1 MTMPPEAEMWDAF
14 MARDPEYD
22 GVFFTAVRTTGIFC
36 RPTCAAR
43 KPRRENVFF
52 YATTGDALFAGYR
65 PCKRC
70 RPLEPAG
77 RTPDWVRAAIAVVE
91 DDPARRWR
99 DRDLRAEGL
108 DPVRLRRWFKAHHGM
123 TFHAYQRARRLG
135 RALGQLSMG
144 DDIAR
149 TAYRNG
155 YESLSGFS
163 EAVRR
168 LAGDSPGELRD
179 RRVVHVTRIPTPL
192 GAMFAGTTEDTLCL
206 LEFAD
211 RRMLET
217 QLERV
222 ARQLDAVLVPG
233 ETDVTRQ
240 TAGELRG
247 YFAGELTEFT
257 IPLEPG
263 GSAFRRMV
271 WDELRTIP
279 FGKTRSYAEQATR
292 IGRPEAVRAVAR
304 ANGDNRIAIIIPCHR
319 VIGSEGNLKG
329 YGGGLWRKRRLLDL
343 EQGVLS
349 LI

>member
-1 MTMPPEAEMWDAF
+1 MWDAF
-14 MARDPEYD
+14 IARDPRYD

-43 KPRRENVFF
+43 KPRRENVVF
-52 YATTGDALFAGYR
+52 YATTHEALFAGYR

-70 RPLEPAG
+70 RPLEPVGKA
-77 RTPDWVRAAIAVVE
+77 PEWVQAAIAVVE

-99 DRDLRAEGL
+99 DSDLREQGF
-108 DPVRLRRWFKAHHGM
+108 DPVRLRRWFKAEHGM

-144 DDIAR
+144 DDIVQ

-155 YESLSGFS
+155 YESLSGFN

-168 LAGDSPGELRD
+168 MAGDSPREVRD
-179 RRVVHVTRIPTPL
+179 RRVVHVTRIPTPI
-192 GAMFAGTTEDTLCL
+192 GAMFAGATEDALCL

-222 ARQLDAVLVPG
+222 ASQLDAVLVPG
-233 ETDVTRQ
+233 ETDVTRHS
-240 TAGELRG
+240 ARELES
-247 YFAGELTEFT
+247 YFAGELKEFT
-257 IPLEPG
+257 VPLEPG
-263 GSAFRRMV
+263 GTPFQRKV

-279 FGKTRSYAEQATR
+279 FGQTRSYTEQAAR
-292 IGRPEAVRAVAR
+292 I
-304 ANGDNRIAIIIPCHR
+304 
-319 VIGSEGNLKG
+319 
-329 YGGGLWRKRRLLDL
+329 
-343 EQGVLS
+343 
-349 LI
+349 